1 MKWDYKVISADELFP
16 DHNDHDIAVSKHA
29 ATNRRSKIGKGFEQN
44 LNQLGGDG
52 WELVAIFGE
61 FGIFKRLRE
70 GQNI

>member
-1 MKWDYKVISADELFP
+1 MKWEYKVISVDELLP

-29 ATNRRSKIGKGFEQN
+29 ATNRRSKMGKGFEQN

-61 FGIFKRLRE
+61 FGILKKPRE
-70 GQNI
+70 WQNL